1 MHEDEQSNILKM
13 RKPGVQEGNTWTTYV
28 LEYVAITNP
37 LNRFPVIFTD
47 VTVGAVL
54 RGVDNIWI

>member
-1 MHEDEQSNILKM
+1 MLEDKQSNTLKM
-13 RKPGVQEGNTWTTYV
+13 RKLIVKGGRTWTTYV

-37 LNRFPVIFTD
+37 LDGLSIIFIG

-54 RGVDNIWI
+54 RGLNNIRI

>member
-1 MHEDEQSNILKM
+1 MFEDEQSYTLKM
-13 RKPGVQEGNTWTTYV
+13 RKLMVNGGKTWPTYV

-37 LNRFPVIFTD
+37 LNRLSIIFIG

-54 RGVDNIWI
+54 RGLNNIWI